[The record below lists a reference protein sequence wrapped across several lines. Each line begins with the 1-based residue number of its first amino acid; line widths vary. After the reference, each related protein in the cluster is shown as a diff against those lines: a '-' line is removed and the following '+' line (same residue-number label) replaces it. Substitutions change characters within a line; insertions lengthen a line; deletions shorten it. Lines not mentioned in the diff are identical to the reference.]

1 MQNDNYLKIQ
11 TTKIKPLVRD
21 VIARCGGPSKLKFG
35 KKATQ
40 YLITSINQLYTA
52 INQDFEQFIIEN
64 YFDGELPDKTVD
76 MFKVKHIRTSKGD
89 KHSETE
95 VKLIVDDDDPIH
107 RFFKY
112 SRFNPHI
119 YDMFLSD
126 ADVENRLEGQH
137 EKLMTL
143 RAELNELISERS
155 KLKSEIPNFEFHDC
169 IRQNRLITKA
179 NSKITDEKKRRK
191 TRDCKSIEKP
201 DNDRKMSVKARNAKF
216 NKIDNLTK
224 SIHKLNDQI
233 ANIIQDDIVKYFF
246 SIFAKHKDVN
256 NTVIFKSFNLSKTV
270 YTKGGKDSTKS
281 TVKISV
287 YDYDNPLKTFAIY
300 SVKVL
305 YSIIY
310 IILHQISKSNRVTIT
325 MDDIEI
331 GLLACGLSEILD
343 ESKLAK
349 LADVVKKHDKKSK
362 GKPTKASKPVRRTK
376 STKATKTTKRRNKQV
391 EVNEEE
397 EEDADVSDDAEES
410 TENVETSET
419 EE

>member
-52 INQDFEQFIIEN
+52 INQDFEQFVIEN

-76 MFKVKHIRTSKGD
+76 MFKVKHIRTTKGD

-112 SRFNPHI
+112 SRFNTHI
-119 YDMFLSD
+119 YDMFLND
-126 ADVENRLEGQH
+126 ADVEHRLEGQH
-137 EKLMTL
+137 EKLMSL
-143 RAELNELISERS
+143 RVELNKLIEQRS
-155 KLKSEIPNFEFHDC
+155 KLKNEIPNFEYHEC
-169 IRQNRLITKA
+169 YRQNKLITKA
-179 NSKITDEKKRRK
+179 NNKITDEKKRK
-191 TRDCKSIEKP
+191 KPKDCKSIEKP
-201 DNDRKMSVKARNAKF
+201 DNDRKMAAKIRNAKL
-216 NKIDNLTK
+216 NEVANLTK
-224 SIHKLNDQI
+224 SIHKLNEQI
-233 ANIIQDDIVKYFF
+233 AEIIQDDIVKYFF
-246 SIFAKHKDVN
+246 SIFAKYKDVN

-270 YTKGGKDSTKS
+270 SDKGGKNPSKKTI
-281 TVKISV
+281 KINV
-287 YDYDNPLKTFAIY
+287 YEYDNPLKTFAIY

-305 YSIIY
+305 YSVIY

-349 LADVVKKHDKKSK
+349 LADIVKKYDKKSK
-362 GKPTKASKPVRRTK
+362 GKSNKAPKPAKRTK
-376 STKATKTTKRRNKQV
+376 SAKNTKTTKRSNKQE
-391 EVNEEE
+391 EVN

-410 TENVETSET
+410 VDNEEISET